1 MGWLAVKVKFVTM
14 EGRRVLED
22 PSADGLEKQ
31 EVMMDLVRAAGAVIE
46 RRDRAGL
53 LLVGE
58 ILALLPLARKY
69 AEGLFR
75 EKLDKLQEILLE
87 IRIMAAK
94 KIPSP

>member
-1 MGWLAVKVKFVTM
+1 MSWLETKIRLVTTA
-14 EGRRVLED
+14 GRQILED
-22 PSADGLEKQ
+22 PESDPLERQ
-31 EVMMDLVRAAGAVIE
+31 EVVIDLARAAGAILE
-46 RRDRAGL
+46 RTDPETL

-69 AEGLFR
+69 ADGICL